1 MGWLCQWLRDPCADS
16 NLKMGGVVTVA
27 GHVRTSSLA
36 GIVLVLCFHYSVQ
49 DGRSGRLLS
58 NPLGVFGHSSCVV
71 PGSSVSGL
79 CYNEL
84 ECISSG
90 GKIQGYCSPSPL
102 GACCVFSANK
112 CGRTVT
118 KQVSYFT
125 NPSYPHEDN
134 KPIACL
140 LKIMPSSGVCYIQLD
155 YEELVISSVNGKCAY
170 DSISILR
177 SPEGPSG
184 RMCGDKSGYGTLTRV
199 EPGKEIGISAL
210 IQTGNYKW
218 NIRITMIRCDSVPE
232 DVPRDPECGIAGD
245 ISSTSRVR
253 ALDRSGRG
261 SIVKKKRKILR
272 TGRSINKDVCLMPH
286 YREVCS
292 FSRGSR

>member
-1 MGWLCQWLRDPCADS
+1 M
-16 NLKMGGVVTVA
+16 TVA
-27 GHVRTSSLA
+27 GHVRSSSLA
-36 GIVLVLCFHYSVQ
+36 GMVLVLCFHLSLQ
-49 DGRSGRLLS
+49 DARSGRLLS
-58 NPLGVFGHSSCVV
+58 NPLGLFGHSSCEVS
-71 PGSSVSGL
+71 GSSMSGL

-90 GKIQGYCSPSPL
+90 GKIQGYCSPAPL
-102 GACCVFSANK
+102 GACCVFSSNK

-118 KQVSYFT
+118 QQVSYFT
-125 NPSYPHEDN
+125 NPSYPNQDK

-140 LKIMPSSGVCYIQLD
+140 LKIKPSQGICYIQLD

-184 RMCGDKSGYGTLTRV
+184 RICGDKSGYGTLTRV
-199 EPGKEIGISAL
+199 EPGQEIGISAL

-218 NIRITMIRCDSVPE
+218 NIRITMIRCGSVPD

-245 ISSTSRVR
+245 INSSTSRVR
-253 ALDRSGRG
+253 ALDTPGRG
-261 SIVKKKRKILR
+261 TIVKKKRRIIR
-272 TGRSINKDVCLMPH
+272 TGRSVSKNVCLSPG
-286 YREVCS
+286 YREVCRLSRDARYS
-292 FSRGSR
+292 FNL